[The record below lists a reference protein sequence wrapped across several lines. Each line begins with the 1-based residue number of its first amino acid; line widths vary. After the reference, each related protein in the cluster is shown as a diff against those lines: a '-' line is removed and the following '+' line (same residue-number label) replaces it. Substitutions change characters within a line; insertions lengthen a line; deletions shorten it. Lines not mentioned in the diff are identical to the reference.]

1 MAIPGCVSCG
11 HAFINNMLWMPSE
24 EYEKEDAEESLKKA
38 EWVLSAARGFYKY
51 WFLREEE

>member
-1 MAIPGCVSCG
+1 
-11 HAFINNMLWMPSE
+11 MLWMPSE

-38 EWVLSAARGFYKY
+38 ELVLNAARDFYKY